1 MLDDTDEPQK
11 GAGIDRLRAVWN
23 RRKWLAILV
32 FLIPLAGAVS
42 LVMALPDVYRST
54 ATVLVERQQVPEDLV
69 KTTVSSEVETRL
81 KTISAEIL
89 SRSRLEELIHR
100 FGLYPNLSGRAST
113 EEAVERMRRDIALE
127 VTSTEQRGRGVGTT
141 VAFALHYRGRDPG
154 TIALVTNAL
163 ASFYI
168 EANLRVRERLATG
181 TTEFLRV
188 QLDQAKKRLDEQE
201 QRVSELSRRYRGEL
215 PQQMQGNLARLES
228 LSDQLRMNRTDQ
240 VRAEERRE
248 ALTTQLAQAETSSGV
263 ETDAMRLARLRQELA
278 TLRIK
283 YTDKWPDI
291 MRIKDEIA
299 SLEQKLAN
307 PQPPTKTPEAAALGL
322 PPEVLRLRTALRA
335 ADTDVKL
342 LKDEEQRLRRAIE
355 LYQKRVENAPQREPE
370 FQELTRDYETNKNL
384 YQSLLQRYEA
394 AQIGESMEQRQKGE
408 QFRILDPAVPP
419 STPFAPSRLRLLF
432 LIVGLCLGLAGAAL
446 VLAEVLDTSFHSAAD
461 LRTVTAVPVLVR
473 IPSIVT
479 EADTRRRRARFR
491 LAAAGAVLALI
502 LVSGVSYL
510 IGHGNEE
517 LVQMLSREPRT

>member
-11 GAGIDRLRAVWN
+11 GVGIDRLRAVWN

-32 FLIPLAGAVS
+32 FLIPLGGAVS

-81 KTISAEIL
+81 KIISAEIL

-100 FGLYPNLSGRAST
+100 FGLYPNLRGRAST
-113 EEAVERMRRDIALE
+113 EEAVERIRQDISLE
-127 VTSTEQRGRGVGTT
+127 VQSTEHPGRGVTN

-168 EANLRVRERLATG
+168 EANVRARERLATG

-201 QRVSELSRRYRGEL
+201 RRVSELSRRYRGEL

-291 MRIKDEIA
+291 IRIKDEIV

-307 PQPPTKTPEAAALGL
+307 PEPPTKTPEVAALGL

-370 FQELTRDYETNKNL
+370 FQELTRDYETNKTL
-384 YQSLLQRYEA
+384 YQSLVQRYEA

-408 QFRILDPAVPP
+408 QFQILDPAVPP
-419 STPFAPSRLRLLF
+419 SIPFAPNRLRLL
-432 LIVGLCLGLAGAAL
+432 LLTVGLCLGLAGAAL

-461 LRTVTAVPVLVR
+461 LGTVTAVPVLVR

-479 EADTRRRRARFR
+479 EADARRRRARFR

-502 LVSGVSYL
+502 LVSGVSYF

-517 LVQMLSREPRT
+517 LVRMLSREPRT